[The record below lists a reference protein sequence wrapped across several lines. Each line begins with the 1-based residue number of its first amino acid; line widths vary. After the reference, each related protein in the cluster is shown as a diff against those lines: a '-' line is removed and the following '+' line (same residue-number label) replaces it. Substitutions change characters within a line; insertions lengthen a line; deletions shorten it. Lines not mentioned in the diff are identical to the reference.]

1 MKKKNNELTGVREIA
16 RRANVSIAT
25 VDRVLHE
32 RDGVS
37 PKTKARIDKIIKEL
51 NYQPNILASRLASK
65 KVYHFA
71 VLIPRVS
78 NETDFWK
85 APLAGV
91 QRAEAAISEY
101 GIKTSYYLFD
111 LNDRRSFDLQTR
123 QILKSDADGILLA
136 PSFINEAAAFTNL
149 CKERNIPYVLIDSN
163 IPNQESLCYVGPHLF
178 RSGYLGAHL
187 LNFSLNGKGTILVL
201 NISKEVDDHNYLIQI
216 EEGFRAYNKYHS
228 LQNDIIKIDV
238 TSAGYTAVEK
248 ELSAAFNAEE
258 EIKAI
263 FVTNS
268 RVFLVAQYL
277 EKSRKKNVLL
287 IGYDFIE
294 KNIEYLKKDV
304 IDILICHRP
313 GEQGYQGL
321 MKLYQHFIL
330 GKSFENISFMPIDI
344 LTKENY
350 EFYNNYMSI

>member
-1 MKKKNNELTGVREIA
+1 M
-16 RRANVSIAT
+16 
-25 VDRVLHE
+25 
-32 RDGVS
+32 
-37 PKTKARIDKIIKEL
+37 
-51 NYQPNILASRLASK
+51 
-65 KVYHFA
+65 
-71 VLIPRVS
+71 
-78 NETDFWK
+78 
-85 APLAGV
+85 
-91 QRAEAAISEY
+91 
-101 GIKTSYYLFD
+101 
-111 LNDRRSFDLQTR
+111 
-123 QILKSDADGILLA
+123 
-136 PSFINEAAAFTNL
+136 
-149 CKERNIPYVLIDSN
+149 
-163 IPNQESLCYVGPHLF
+163 
-178 RSGYLGAHL
+178 
-187 LNFSLNGKGTILVL
+187 NFSLNGKGSILVL

-277 EKSRKKNVLL
+277 EKSRQKNVLL

-330 GKSFENISFMPIDI
+330 GKTFDNISFMPIDI

-350 EFYNNYMSI
+350 EFYNNYMSV

>member
-1 MKKKNNELTGVREIA
+1 
-16 RRANVSIAT
+16 
-25 VDRVLHE
+25 
-32 RDGVS
+32 
-37 PKTKARIDKIIKEL
+37 
-51 NYQPNILASRLASK
+51 
-65 KVYHFA
+65 
-71 VLIPRVS
+71 
-78 NETDFWK
+78 
-85 APLAGV
+85 
-91 QRAEAAISEY
+91 
-101 GIKTSYYLFD
+101 
-111 LNDRRSFDLQTR
+111 
-123 QILKSDADGILLA
+123 
-136 PSFINEAAAFTNL
+136 
-149 CKERNIPYVLIDSN
+149 VLIDSN

-187 LNFSLNGKGTILVL
+187 MNFSLNGKGTILVL

-277 EKSRKKNVLL
+277 EKSRQKNVLL

-330 GKSFENISFMPIDI
+330 GKTFDNISFMPIDI

-350 EFYNNYMSI
+350 EFYNNYMSV